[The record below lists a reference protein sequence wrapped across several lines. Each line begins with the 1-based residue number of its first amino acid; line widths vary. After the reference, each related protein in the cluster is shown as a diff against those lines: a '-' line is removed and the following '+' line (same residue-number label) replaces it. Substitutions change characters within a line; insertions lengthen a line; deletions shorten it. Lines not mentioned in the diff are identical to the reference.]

1 MDPTWK
7 SLVCR
12 PLAMVLARKPHLA
25 NLGALKSPV
34 LTAKANTVISML
46 ELSMFNRPRLLSNNL
61 GS

>member
-1 MDPTWK
+1 
-7 SLVCR
+7 
-12 PLAMVLARKPHLA
+12 MVLARKPQPA
-25 NLGALKSPV
+25 NLAALESPV